1 MGLGG
6 GLRTS
11 YQPAEQIEIDLSPL
25 EGTSM
30 VQEEDMY
37 AYGCT
42 CCGVFLDDMHSAHCA
57 LRDDEWNPDDRAE
70 HCVSS
75 RLGRQFLTHAQAE
88 LSRSIR
94 DGKSQLT

>member
-57 LRDDEWNPDDRAE
+57 LRDDEWNPDDRAVCE
-70 HCVSS
+70 
-75 RLGRQFLTHAQAE
+75 TYMDE
-88 LSRSIR
+88 RSI
-94 DGKSQLT
+94 GPFGVVTYQ